1 MENADK
7 LLNRL
12 TGIIKKYY
20 DHSQKVPVLKY
31 KSPKAISKEIDI
43 KIKKDGT
50 SIDNLF
56 FELEKIVLNSPKTSS
71 KGFFNL
77 LFGGKFMPA
86 VIAEM
91 LTAVLNNTMHTYKS
105 AGIHILLEKEIVSYL
120 GNKIGYKNGDGIFVP
135 GASIANLVAMII
147 ARNTKNKNIKNKG
160 LSNQRLIA
168 YSSDQGHYSIIK
180 AANIVGI
187 GRDNV
192 KIIKSDS
199 NGKMDL
205 KDLEKNIKSDISK
218 GYTPFFIN
226 ITLGTTVLGAFDPIT
241 DTSKIAKKYK
251 IRLHADGAL
260 GGSVSLSKKHKYLID
275 GSELTDSFAW
285 NPHKMM
291 NVPILSSLIFVKDKT
306 ILQKNFDET
315 ADYLFQMDSQ
325 SYNPATKSIQCGR
338 RNDALKVRTALKYL
352 GDKGYEDRINKQFEN
367 VKTAIDIIQKDKN
380 LKLIIQP
387 ECINVCFQVIGKD
400 SRQLCEKLDKQGIIK
415 VSYGNRKK
423 QEFIRM
429 VCVDADMD
437 TKDIQNF
444 FRLVKNV

>member
-7 LLNRL
+7 LLDRL
-12 TGIIKKYY
+12 TWIIKKYY

-31 KSPKAISKEIDI
+31 KSPQTISKAIDI
-43 KIKKDGT
+43 KIKKDWT
-50 SIDNLF
+50 SIDKLF
-56 FELEKIVLNSPKTSS
+56 FELEKIALNSPKTSS
-71 KGFFNL
+71 KWFFNL
-77 LFGGKFMPA
+77 LFGGKLMPA

-105 AGIHILLEKEIVSYL
+105 AWIHILLEKEIVSYL
-120 GNKIGYKNGDGIFVP
+120 WSKIWYKNWDWIFVP
-135 GASIANLVAMII
+135 WASIANLVAMII
-147 ARNTKNKNIKNKG
+147 ARNTKNKNIKNKW

-168 YSSDQGHYSIIK
+168 YSSDQWHYSIIK
-180 AANIVGI
+180 AANII
-187 GRDNV
+187 WIWRENV
-192 KIIKSDS
+192 KVIKSDN

-218 GYTPFFIN
+218 WYTPFFIN
-226 ITLGTTVLGAFDPIT
+226 ITLWTTVLWSFDPIIP
-241 DTSKIAKKYK
+241 TSKIAKKYK
-251 IRLHADGAL
+251 IRLHADWAL
-260 GGSVSLSKKHKYLID
+260 WWSVSMSKKYKHLID
-275 GSELTDSFAW
+275 WSTLTDSFAW

-291 NVPILSSLIFVKDKT
+291 NVPILASLIFVKDKT

-352 GDKGYEDRINKQFEN
+352 WDKWYEDRINKQFEN
-367 VKTAIDIIQKDKN
+367 VKTAVDIIQKDKN
-380 LKLIIQP
+380 LKLIIPP
-387 ECINVCFQVIGKD
+387 ECINVCFQVIWKN
-400 SRQLCEKLDKQGIIK
+400 SRQICEKLDKQWLIK
-415 VSYGNRKK
+415 VSYWNRGK